1 MRGGGRWYPRRMK
14 SERERIGHVSSDGI
28 AQVIARYR
36 ASGLG
41 LKAFALEEGLPP
53 GRLHYWIYQ
62 KSAGL
67 KERRPSPPTPAAA
80 APVFQEVKLAYRP
93 EWGGDWAA
101 EVALAGGIAVRFSA
115 SASAEWMA
123 SVVQAL
129 QRPC

>member
-1 MRGGGRWYPRRMK
+1 MK
-14 SERERIGHVSSDGI
+14 SNRDRSFNASFSEI
-28 AQVIARYR
+28 ATILARYR

-62 KSAGL
+62 KASVGSGCRGG
-67 KERRPSPPTPAAA
+67 KPTRAAV
-80 APVFQEVKLAYRP
+80 APVLQELKLPSKP
-93 EWGGDWAA
+93 EWGCSWAT
-101 EVALAGGIAVRFSA
+101 EVGLPGGMAVRFSA
-115 SASAEWMA
+115 SASAEWIG

>member
-1 MRGGGRWYPRRMK
+1 MK
-14 SERERIGHVSSDGI
+14 SERDRICQVSSDEI
-28 AQVIARYR
+28 AKVIARYR
-36 ASGLG
+36 ARGLG

-67 KERRPSPPTPAAA
+67 PGRRSSRPRPAAA
-80 APVFQEVKLAYRP
+80 GPVFQEVKLPYRR
-93 EWGGDWAA
+93 ECGGDWAA
-101 EVALAGGIAVRFSA
+101 EVALAGGLAVRFSA

>member
-1 MRGGGRWYPRRMK
+1 MK
-14 SERERIGHVSSDGI
+14 RDHDRICDASSDEI
-28 AQVIARYR
+28 AKVIARYQ

-67 KERRPSPPTPAAA
+67 TRRQPFRPRPAAA
-80 APVFQEVKLAYRP
+80 APVFQEVKLPYRP
-93 EWGGDWAA
+93 ECGGDWAA
-101 EVALAGGIAVRFSA
+101 EVVLAGGIAVRFSA
-115 SASAEWMA
+115 SASAEWLA

>member
-1 MRGGGRWYPRRMK
+1 MK
-14 SERERIGHVSSDGI
+14 SDHDRSCDASSDKI
-28 AQVIARYR
+28 AKIIARYR

-67 KERRPSPPTPAAA
+67 TERRPSPPTPAAA
-80 APVFQEVKLAYRP
+80 APVFQEVKLPYRP
-93 EWGGDWAA
+93 ECRGDWAA
-101 EVALAGGIAVRFSA
+101 EVALVGGIAVRFSA

>member
-1 MRGGGRWYPRRMK
+1 MRSHRAAGFSG
-14 SERERIGHVSSDGI
+14 SSKEI
-28 AQVIARYR
+28 ANIIARYR

-62 KSAGL
+62 KPAGVTD
-67 KERRPSPPTPAAA
+67 RRPTQPRPVAAA
-80 APVFQEVKLAYRP
+80 SVFQEVKLPSRP
-93 EWGGDWAA
+93 EWGCGWAA
-101 EVALAGGIAVRFSA
+101 EVGLPGGTAVRFSA
-115 SASAEWMA
+115 SASAEWIG

>member
-1 MRGGGRWYPRRMK
+1 MK
-14 SERERIGHVSSDGI
+14 SRRVPSFNASSNEI
-28 AQVIARYR
+28 ATIIARYR

-62 KSAGL
+62 KPAGASGRQPA
-67 KERRPSPPTPAAA
+67 KPTPAAI
-80 APVFQEVKLAYRP
+80 APVFQEVKLRSRP
-93 EWGGDWAA
+93 EWGGGWVV
-101 EVALAGGIAVRFSA
+101 EVGLPGGIAVRFGA
-115 SASAEWMA
+115 SATAAWIG

>member
-1 MRGGGRWYPRRMK
+1 MK
-14 SERERIGHVSSDGI
+14 SERDRIYHVSSDEI
-28 AQVIARYR
+28 AKVIARYR

-67 KERRPSPPTPAAA
+67 TGRGSSPPTPAAA
-80 APVFQEVKLAYRP
+80 APTFQEVKLPYRP
-93 EWGGDWAA
+93 ECGGDWAA
-101 EVALAGGIAVRFSA
+101 EVALVGGIVVRFSA
-115 SASAEWMA
+115 SASAEWMT